1 MLINLLNVPFS
12 FGTGAAN
19 GIPTWISSFRDFLLV
34 GGCAEEVLEPLW
46 ADDLRLFGHDGD
58 MVVTLGPVDDEG
70 YATDHH
76 HSGPD
81 FVGQE
86 TPVSCLGGVHT
97 LKLRIEF
104 PGKWAT
110 GRFPALAL
118 GRTSINKGLVSS
130 YLNLCF
136 EFHLIHHLL
145 GTCEKG

>member
-1 MLINLLNVPFS
+1 MLP
-12 FGTGAAN
+12 TMAN
-19 GIPTWISSFRDFLLV
+19 ECPTWISSFRDFLLV

-58 MVVTLGPVDDEG
+58 MLVTLGPVDDEG
-70 YATDHH
+70 NATNHH

-81 FVGQE
+81 FVSQQ
-86 TPVSCLGGVHT
+86 TPVSCLGGVDT

-104 PGKWAT
+104 PGKWTT

-130 YLNLCF
+130 SLNLCS
-136 EFHLIHHLL
+136 EFGIRHLL
-145 GTCEKG
+145 GSFEKGSKVRLRQF